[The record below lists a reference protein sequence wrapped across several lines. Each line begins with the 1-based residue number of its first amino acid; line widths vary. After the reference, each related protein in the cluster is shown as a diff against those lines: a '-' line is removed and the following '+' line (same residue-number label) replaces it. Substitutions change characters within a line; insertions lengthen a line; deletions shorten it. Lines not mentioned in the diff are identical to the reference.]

1 MNWTVNLIALF
12 YCVLKMPE
20 TNGSKSKP
28 EGRGHTAEV
37 WKYFTLS
44 DDKTKTSCNLCHT
57 SLAYSGRGTLSM
69 RNHLNRVHKKNVNS
83 VQDETSIKRQSSLI
97 AWQKSKCAL
106 GQGKY
111 VSINRSLAVMCCVDM
126 RPLSIVKGR
135 GFKEFCR
142 QLNPQYAVPEDMTV
156 SNYVKIVYDEAKE
169 AVVGHVSGS
178 TAAITTDLWTS
189 LGGVEVF

>member
-1 MNWTVNLIALF
+1 MICMNWTLNLIALF
-12 YCVLKMPE
+12 YCVFTVLVKMPE
-20 TNGSKSKP
+20 TNGSESKP

-44 DDKTKTSCNLCHT
+44 DDKTKTSCNLCCT
-57 SLAYSGRGTLSM
+57 SLAYSGTSSM
-69 RNHLNRVHKKNVNS
+69 RNHLNRVHKKNVNN

-135 GFKEFCR
+135 GFKESCE
-142 QLNPQYAVPEDMTV
+142 NCV
-156 SNYVKIVYDEAKE
+156 
-169 AVVGHVSGS
+169 
-178 TAAITTDLWTS
+178 
-189 LGGVEVF
+189 